1 MTKLSKKL
9 FLVLT
14 SILTFT
20 LFSILFIFNYQDYQ
34 REYKSIESILK
45 RTNIIPKKNDEE
57 FSRINSNQVDDVP
70 SEPKSNTERKIFVDS
85 IVYTVTIKDNQVKN
99 IVNHTENDLIEA
111 EITKIANN
119 ILTKEENYKIGN
131 LYFEKYSYS
140 KKENI
145 LTIVDNKIVRER
157 LLSNLTTS
165 LIIFISIEIIII
177 LISLKL
183 TKWLIKP
190 VDESFQKQ
198 KQFIED
204 ASHELK
210 TPITVILAN
219 AEMIEPTKDNKKWL
233 DNIKSETE
241 RMSKLVYDLLSL
253 ARLEKDSQEFTT
265 INLSNLL
272 EKAILP
278 LESLMFE
285 NDIKLEY
292 HLDDSINYSCH
303 PDQIKQL
310 LVILLDNA
318 IKHSTK
324 KGKIIVNLK
333 NIKNEIIIEVK
344 NKGKAIPQSDYERIF
359 ERFYR
364 GDSSRNRDSNRYGL
378 GLAIAKKIVLNHN
391 GKISVSCADGYT
403 TFKIVFKQG

>member
-378 GLAIAKKIVLNHN
+378 GLAIAK
-391 GKISVSCADGYT
+391 
-403 TFKIVFKQG
+403 